1 MPRTL
6 ATGRDAGFTLL
17 ELMVV
22 MAILVMVATLLPMAL
37 DRALPGHR
45 VATTAERV
53 VSMVR
58 EARGSSM
65 LSGKPIRLAVQEHDL
80 VAQDATTSA
89 TIGRPL
95 NFPSSTTVSLTDLDG
110 RAAAAL
116 VVYPDGS
123 AQAVRFN
130 VEDGGRRKAVL
141 VSALT
146 GRASLAS
153 GQ

>member
-6 ATGRDAGFTLL
+6 ATGKEAGFTLL

-22 MAILVMVATLLPMAL
+22 MAILVLMATLLPMVL
-37 DRALPGHR
+37 DRALPGRR
-45 VATTAERV
+45 VDTTAERV

-65 LSGKPIRLAVQEHDL
+65 LSGKPVKLTLQEHDL
-80 VAQDATTSA
+80 VAQDVSTLATL
-89 TIGRPL
+89 GHPL
-95 NFPSSTTVSLTDLDG
+95 TFSSSTTVSLLDLDG
-110 RAAAAL
+110 RPAPAL

-130 VEDGGRRKAVL
+130 VEDSGHQKGVL

-153 GQ
+153 D

>member
-6 ATGRDAGFTLL
+6 ATGRQAGFTLL

-37 DRALPGHR
+37 DRALPARR
-45 VATTAERV
+45 VATAAERV

-58 EARGSSM
+58 EVRGASM
-65 LSGKPIRLAVQEHDL
+65 LSGRPVRLAMLDHVL
-80 VAQDATTSA
+80 LAQDAA
-89 TIGRPL
+89 TAAAVGRPMSL
-95 NFPSSTTVSLTDLDG
+95 PSSTTVSLTDLDG
-110 RAAAAL
+110 RAATAL

-123 AQAVRFN
+123 AQAVRFD
-130 VEDGGRRKAVL
+130 VADGGHQKTVL

-146 GRASLAS
+146 GRASLVP
-153 GQ
+153 GR

>member
-6 ATGRDAGFTLL
+6 ATGREAGFTLL

-22 MAILVMVATLLPMAL
+22 MAILVMVATLLPMAF
-37 DRALPGHR
+37 DRALPGRR
-45 VATTAERV
+45 VDTTAERV

-65 LSGKPIRLAVQEHDL
+65 LSGRPIRLQLQEHDL
-80 VAQDATTSA
+80 VARDAATSA
-89 TIGRPL
+89 AIGKPVS
-95 NFPSSTTVSLTDLDG
+95 FPSSTAVSLMDLDG
-110 RAAAAL
+110 RVVPAL

-130 VEDGGRRKAVL
+130 VEDSGHQQAVL
-141 VSALT
+141 ISALT

-153 GQ
+153 GP